1 MEEDIYDYEFKSDV
15 LNKASI
21 KRQIES
27 LAAAADEANEIIKY
41 ESAHNPEVQY
51 AIDIIGN
58 FLRKKGRVCYG
69 GTAINAILPRSLRFY
84 DPQKDLPDYDFFTPN
99 PEEDIK
105 EIVKDLQQAGFPDV
119 VERVGIHEGT
129 HKILVNFVP
138 IADISHLDSE
148 IYKVL
153 YKRSIKKEGIHYA
166 DPDFL
171 RMLMYLELS
180 RPRGQVERWPKVFER
195 LTLLNTAFPPKVCHT
210 KTDNLV
216 NRIQLPFVVRKTL
229 LEYVIENKRILMG
242 ADVISMYD
250 WLLSKSRRFQP
261 TITWF
266 LKKDGMMVFL
276 SPEAERDANRLK
288 EMFAIDDVTVKVYEA
303 KGEVVPQ
310 RVVVS
315 YKQMPFVV
323 ILQEIACH
331 GFNTLQ
337 VGDKKELR
345 VASLETMITFYFALS
360 MFTKDEKILQFYMV
374 CLCQKLVEMSEV
386 LHRKG
391 GVGPIPSFSIECTGY
406 QKGYATLLKEKF
418 ERIAK
423 QKKKQKFTSLKR
435 KQGKNR
441 KTMKSKKFFIL

>member
-15 LNKASI
+15 LNKASV

-27 LAAAADEANEIIKY
+27 LAAAADKANEIIKY
-41 ESAHNPEVQY
+41 ESAHNPEIQY

-69 GTAINAILPRSLRFY
+69 GTAINAILPRNLRFY

-105 EIVKDLQQAGFPDV
+105 DIVKDLQQAGFPDV

-138 IADISHLDSE
+138 IADISHLESE

-153 YKRSIKKEGIHYA
+153 YRRSIKKEGIHYA

-210 KTDNLV
+210 KTENLV

-250 WLLSKSRRFQP
+250 WLLSKSRRFHP

-288 EMFAIDDVTVKVYEA
+288 EMFAIEDITVKIYDA
-303 KGEVVPQ
+303 KGEIVPQ

-315 YKQMPFVV
+315 YKQMPFAV

-331 GFNTLQ
+331 GFNPLSL
-337 VGDKKELR
+337 GDGKKLL
-345 VASLETMITFYFALS
+345 VASLETLITFYFALS
-360 MFTKDEKILQFYMV
+360 MFTKDEKILQFYMT

-423 QKKKQKFTSLKR
+423 QKKKQKFVSLKR
-435 KQGKNR
+435 RQAKNR
-441 KTMKSKKFFIL
+441 KTMKAKKYFIL